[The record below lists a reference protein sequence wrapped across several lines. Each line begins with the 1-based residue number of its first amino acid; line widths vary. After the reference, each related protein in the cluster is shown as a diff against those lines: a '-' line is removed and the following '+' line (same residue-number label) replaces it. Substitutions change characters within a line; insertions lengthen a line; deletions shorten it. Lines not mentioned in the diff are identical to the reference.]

1 MNNTSPRHH
10 PFPVRLNLHWRAAA
24 LLATVALLGLSPP
37 VLAQESVGD
46 RALQLEEVVV
56 TGERREDPSPPPIT
70 LGPVSVSG
78 YVQGSYVHNLGS
90 PDQHQ
95 NANRYR
101 LSDPDHDSFAV
112 TAAKLGLYRRVSGLN
127 ELDAGFRFELAAGRI
142 VEEVYEDPTFSFA
155 SQRLAVAQAYAELQV
170 PLWSHPLQL
179 RLGRMHSWFGVE
191 SLDLPKNP
199 TFSLS
204 PLALAVPKTVT
215 GLSASVEL
223 GAGLRYSQFLV
234 QGWDR
239 VEDLNDAKTLG
250 GQLAFDTK
258 GLSLALN
265 YVVGAE
271 RADSNSDLRWALEL
285 AARYQ
290 VTASTELR
298 ASLLYGQE
306 TFKDDTAKFGG
317 FSFMVSRGLLE
328 VEGEGYH
335 RLTAALRGSYL
346 RDQGGSRTGLD
357 QALGEVT
364 ATLGVNFLRDA
375 SLRVEYRHD
384 FSSKADAFG
393 PGKSGQDT
401 VALALH
407 YAF

>member
-1 MNNTSPRHH
+1 MNNTSPCRR
-10 PFPVRLNLHWRAAA
+10 PFPVRFNLYRGAAC

-37 VLAQESVGD
+37 ALAQESVGD

-155 SQRLAVAQAYAELQV
+155 NQRLAVAQAYAELQV

-191 SLDLPKNP
+191 SLDLPKKVSYRIDG
-199 TFSLS
+199 FQ
-204 PLALAVPKTVT
+204 AWRFQDEE
-215 GLSASVEL
+215 G
-223 GAGLRYSQFLV
+223 
-234 QGWDR
+234 
-239 VEDLNDAKTLG
+239 
-250 GQLAFDTK
+250 
-258 GLSLALN
+258 
-265 YVVGAE
+265 
-271 RADSNSDLRWALEL
+271 RW
-285 AARYQ
+285 R
-290 VTASTELR
+290 
-298 ASLLYGQE
+298 
-306 TFKDDTAKFGG
+306 
-317 FSFMVSRGLLE
+317 M
-328 VEGEGYH
+328 
-335 RLTAALRGSYL
+335 L
-346 RDQGGSRTGLD
+346 RDH
-357 QALGEVT
+357 A
-364 ATLGVNFLRDA
+364 
-375 SLRVEYRHD
+375 
-384 FSSKADAFG
+384 
-393 PGKSGQDT
+393 
-401 VALALH
+401 
-407 YAF
+407 